1 MQEHKIS
8 ADDFSRGLFW
18 DIDPATLDVGRHI
31 NYIVGRVLEAG
42 TIEDWNLLCRH
53 LSLQGVV
60 QIAQQL
66 RSMDPRSLA
75 FLSVVGRIPQE
86 QFRCCT
92 QKQSTQTHWI
102 S

>member
-1 MQEHKIS
+1 MQENRIS
-8 ADDFSRGLFW
+8 VEDFSNGLFW
-18 DIDPATLDVGRHI
+18 DIDPQTLDVERHI

-60 QIAQQL
+60 RIAQTL
-66 RSMDPRSLA
+66 RSMDRKSLA
-75 FLSVVGRIPQE
+75 FLSAVGRIPQE
-86 QFRCCT
+86 RFRCCT
-92 QKQSTQTHWI
+92 QQQSMQTHWI